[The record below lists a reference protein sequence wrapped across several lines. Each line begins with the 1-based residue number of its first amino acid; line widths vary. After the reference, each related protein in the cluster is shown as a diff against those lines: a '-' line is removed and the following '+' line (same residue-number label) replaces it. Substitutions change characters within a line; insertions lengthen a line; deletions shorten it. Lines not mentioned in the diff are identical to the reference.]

1 MSLPGSWLKNAGLL
15 VSDASVWINLVATG
29 HIELVLQ
36 SSPAR
41 HLITTTALIELESG
55 REKGRQAASVVADL
69 VAKGLID
76 QVPLSPSDEQVF
88 LDLIVGEQS
97 DTLDDG
103 EAATIATALGK
114 SATAVIDKRKATTL
128 CQRRY
133 PSLMVT
139 STTDLLLSSQ
149 VRGSMEEDRLAEC
162 IYGALVYARM
172 RVPEHHLEDVCA
184 MLDLERRQQCLHG
197 CRFRGH
203 RGWPDDSGRFRHA
216 KAFRAGC
223 CLSRDFERVAAGW

>member
-1 MSLPGSWLKNAGLL
+1 MSLPGSWLRNAGML

-29 HIELVLQ
+29 HIEMVLQ
-36 SSPAR
+36 SLPTR

-69 VAKGLID
+69 IAKGLIE

-88 LDLIVGEQS
+88 LDLIVGAQR

-114 SATAVIDKRKATTL
+114 SAIAVIDERKATTL

-133 PSLMVT
+133 PNLIVK
-139 STTDLLLSSQ
+139 STTDLLLSSE
-149 VRGSMEEDRLAEC
+149 VRGAMEDSRLAEC
-162 IYGALVYARM
+162 IFGALVNARM
-172 RVPEHHLEDVCA
+172 RVPEHHLADVCA
-184 MLDLERRQQCLHG
+184 MLDFERRLQCLSLPTK
-197 CRFRGH
+197 C
-203 RGWPDDSGRFRHA
+203 RHA
-216 KAFRAGC
+216 TSASV
-223 CLSRDFERVAAGW
+223 LSSAAGRE